1 MCGGNIPVFLM
12 ATVFRFSWV
21 FVLLPAWLCQAS
33 DGGQTRVRLENRE
46 AGASQRWGSQGAP
59 IERTELLCHSESSY
73 NTLLKDTLMLVPLV
87 SPFVIFNRKCQE
99 VSEEPQ

>member
-1 MCGGNIPVFLM
+1 MWRKHSCFPHGYSV
-12 ATVFRFSWV
+12 S
-21 FVLLPAWLCQAS
+21 VLLGLRASPCLAVPGS